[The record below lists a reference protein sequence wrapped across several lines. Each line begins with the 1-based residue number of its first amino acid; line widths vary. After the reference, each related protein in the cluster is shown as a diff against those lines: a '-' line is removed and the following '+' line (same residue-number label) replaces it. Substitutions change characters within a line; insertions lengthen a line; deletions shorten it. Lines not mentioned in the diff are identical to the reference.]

1 MYKKYKN
8 ENLKEILYNS
18 KGKVVIRGAGTL
30 GKLAINALYSLD
42 INVDYFWEEDPK
54 KQGLKYCGIDVLN
67 NDEIKKLGN
76 NVNIFL
82 ASNYFSVI
90 IPQLKKFG
98 IKNVYEVY
106 ELVKN
111 TNYRK
116 IISSSNDEIHNFG
129 EIKKFPFNQKPI
141 EVERVLDTYYTGLQ
155 TQNSK
160 MFTGDQSEK
169 LNVKYIDLVITER
182 CSMKCVDCSNLMQ
195 YYNNPKNSTFDEIK
209 KSVEVVMSSIDY
221 LSEFRVIGG
230 EPFMN
235 KDIGKIIDFLKEF
248 SNLSRIVIYTNATI
262 VPKNET
268 LKSLVHKKVSL
279 DITRYETHKH
289 SINNHEKLINVL
301 KENKVNYVTHTAD
314 RWTDSGRVKKYNR
327 TEEELQSL
335 FQNCCVGDILSILNG
350 KLYRCPFSANAHN
363 LNAIPYNKNDII
375 DLLDEN
381 VKMDEMREKIYKLYT
396 RKDRKEYLTACKF
409 CKGRDLET
417 PEIPAGLQTKEV
429 LKNPNYSE

>member
-1 MYKKYKN
+1 M
-8 ENLKEILYNS
+8 
-18 KGKVVIRGAGTL
+18 
-30 GKLAINALYSLD
+30 
-42 INVDYFWEEDPK
+42 
-54 KQGLKYCGIDVLN
+54 
-67 NDEIKKLGN
+67 
-76 NVNIFL
+76 
-82 ASNYFSVI
+82 
-90 IPQLKKFG
+90 
-98 IKNVYEVY
+98 
-106 ELVKN
+106 
-111 TNYRK
+111 
-116 IISSSNDEIHNFG
+116 
-129 EIKKFPFNQKPI
+129 
-141 EVERVLDTYYTGLQ
+141 DTYYTGLQ

-209 KSVEVVMSSIDY
+209 KSVEVTMSSIDY